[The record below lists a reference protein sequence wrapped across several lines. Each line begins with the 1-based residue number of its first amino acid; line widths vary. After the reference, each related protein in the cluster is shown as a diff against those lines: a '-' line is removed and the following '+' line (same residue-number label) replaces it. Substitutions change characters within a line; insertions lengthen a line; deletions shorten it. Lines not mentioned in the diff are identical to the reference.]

1 MYYLSM
7 YGKYAL
13 CLGRHGCYNGL
24 CGPAVWDRAFQLNH
38 HFVVPQPI
46 LWSLNSLRAV
56 RLFATARCWI
66 CAGKLINV
74 YITINYNYVS
84 AHDGHVYLR
93 KSLYRVH
100 YPEFLPWTRTDF
112 DPLIL

>member
-1 MYYLSM
+1 MTCMLRRVEM
-7 YGKYAL
+7 ARIGLAGKWRRWRWQGQRRRYGSIQYIYH
-13 CLGRHGCYNGL
+13 CLTPSVYTVHGIMTVVTPRISCY
-24 CGPAVWDRAFQLNH
+24 
-38 HFVVPQPI
+38 
-46 LWSLNSLRAV
+46 
-56 RLFATARCWI
+56 
-66 CAGKLINV
+66 AGKLINV